1 MLSRSNIK
9 VDGIV
14 LSLTPNTHS
23 YNYRSAILHGYASL
37 VISDEEKLWAMEVIT
52 NSVVPKRWSN
62 SRVPPD
68 RAELDSTRVL
78 RVRIESGSGKVR
90 EGMPSDEKKDLD
102 RADVLDKVWT
112 GVVPMWEQLG

>member
-1 MLSRSNIK
+1 MIGAMGSFEYPSSDIDEPL
-9 VDGIV
+9 DC
-14 LSLTPNTHS
+14 
-23 YNYRSAILHGYASL
+23 YLHGYVSSRIMNL
-37 VISDEEKLWAMEVIT
+37 AMEVIT

-112 GVVPMWEQLG
+112 GVVPMWEQLGEPIPGPY